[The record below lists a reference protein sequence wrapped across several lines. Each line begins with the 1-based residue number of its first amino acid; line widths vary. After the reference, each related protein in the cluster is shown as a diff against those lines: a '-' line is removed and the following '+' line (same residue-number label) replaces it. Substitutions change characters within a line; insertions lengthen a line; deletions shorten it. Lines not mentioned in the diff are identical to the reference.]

1 MKQILCTLILALWAF
16 SLSAQ
21 SSGEKG
27 YGFLSLPVSAHA
39 AALGGENISLIDDD
53 INLALH
59 NPALLSSVS
68 DRTISF
74 GYMSYMDGINAL
86 HAAYAK
92 VLNDRATWGIGVDYL
107 NYGTLSR
114 RDELDTDLGTFSAK
128 DMNFMGLFAYNLTDY
143 WSGGVTAKAIYC
155 SYDSYSSFALAVD
168 LGLNYYNAAKDF
180 SGSVCVKNLGGELK
194 AFDQNYTKLPLDLQ
208 VGISKKLSD
217 APVSYH
223 ITASQLQD
231 WSDSFMKHFNF
242 GVDIYPSKSLYIAA
256 GYSCRRASDLKVG
269 ESSHGAGWSFGAGLH
284 VRRIKVDASYGVYHV
299 SGGSLLLNFAYT
311 L

>member
-27 YGFLSLPVSAHA
+27 YGFLSIPVSAHA

-74 GYMSYMDGINAL
+74 GYMNYMDGINSL

-92 VLNDRATWGIGVDYL
+92 VINDRATWGIGVDYL

-143 WSGGVTAKAIYC
+143 WSGGVTAKAIYS

-168 LGLNYYNAAKDF
+168 LGLNYYNATNDF

-208 VGISKKLSD
+208 AGISKKLSD
-217 APVSYH
+217 APISYH

-231 WSDSFMKHFNF
+231 WSDNFMKHFNF
-242 GVDIYPSKSLYIAA
+242 GVDIYPSKPLYIAA

-269 ESSHGAGWSFGAGLH
+269 ESSHGAGWSFGSGLH
-284 VRRIKVDASYGVYHV
+284 VKKIKVDASYGVYHV
-299 SGGSLLLNFAYT
+299 SGGSLLLNLAYT

>member
-27 YGFLSLPVSAHA
+27 YGFLSIPVSAHA

-74 GYMSYMDGINAL
+74 GYMNYMDGINSL

-92 VLNDRATWGIGVDYL
+92 VINDRATWGIGVDYL

-143 WSGGVTAKAIYC
+143 WSGGVTAKAIYS

-168 LGLNYYNAAKDF
+168 LGLNYYNATNDF

-208 VGISKKLSD
+208 AGISKKLSD
-217 APVSYH
+217 APISYH

-231 WSDSFMKHFNF
+231 WSDNFMKHFNF
-242 GVDIYPSKSLYIAA
+242 GVDIYPSKPLYIAA

-284 VRRIKVDASYGVYHV
+284 VKKIKVDASYGVYHV
-299 SGGSLLLNFAYT
+299 SGGSLLLNLAYT